1 MLGRCYDLGV
11 KNLLERKAL
20 EPVEAHDDA
29 YPLVRI
35 AGHANGGNTPVPVRG
50 FQAYLRPGSKVSRT
64 TNGLFRLPHHVLVDD
79 TRCQAPD
86 PVGSAGELSKRL
98 RKRAIEV
105 PYALTTRHLRHLC
118 IKEPVAHPGAARR
131 KEEVTRIEEA
141 EASEGVHDL
150 IRRLG
155 SLTRNMPGIR
165 VNQTRI
171 EWLPVKVEDAPAH
184 RNVVVAACAAGYDL
198 PKERLPGK
206 RPPLCPRKPLGNLT
220 RLAGRYPANREIQ
233 AEVTRGIAVCIP
245 GDGDSGRDAVAR
257 VISKR
262 EAGRVARRQIA
273 APDLAGNIRPLPIGG
288 PVLLAEQSI
297 AKIAQS
303 MCKPLVAL
311 RIQKTVGPSG
321 PSPCGPQM
329 DGATCVRR
337 LLPSP
342 SRRSM
347 SHHQM
352 HLDSAVVP
360 LAQTC
365 QRLSEQSKRL
375 RTSRVL
381 IGPSKTAGRAH
392 AN

>member
-1 MLGRCYDLGV
+1 MAATRPSQCGASGHTFVPGAKC
-11 KNLLERKAL
+11 
-20 EPVEAHDDA
+20 
-29 YPLVRI
+29 LVPRT
-35 AGHANGGNTPVPVRG
+35 GFSSPPPRSRRRHAPSG
-50 FQAYLRPGSKVSRT
+50 
-64 TNGLFRLPHHVLVDD
+64 
-79 TRCQAPD
+79 TRSSWEC
-86 PVGSAGELSKRL
+86 GELSKRL

-105 PYALTTRHLRHLC
+105 PHALTTRHLRNLC
-118 IKEPVAHPGAARR
+118 IKEPVAHPGAACSE
-131 KEEVTRIEEA
+131 KEVTHIEKA
-141 EASEGVHDL
+141 EVSEGVHDL

-220 RLAGRYPANREIQ
+220 RLAGRYPTNREIR

-262 EAGRVARRQIA
+262 GAGRVARRQIA
-273 APDLAGNIRPLPIGG
+273 APNLAGNIRPL
-288 PVLLAEQSI
+288 
-297 AKIAQS
+297 
-303 MCKPLVAL
+303 
-311 RIQKTVGPSG
+311 
-321 PSPCGPQM
+321 
-329 DGATCVRR
+329 
-337 LLPSP
+337 
-342 SRRSM
+342 
-347 SHHQM
+347 
-352 HLDSAVVP
+352 P

-365 QRLSEQSKRL
+365 QRLSERSKRL